1 MVTPANAF
9 VRSFVRSSID
19 AMVVAGSVAPSS
31 SSVGLPAQ
39 SSSETAG
46 APASTKTNHPNSSTS
61 SKPVTGGRKGPMYKL
76 DEGRSPFADLRIG
89 TLPQLEAVK
98 LETPRAA
105 RASGRTKRTAAG
117 PEGAGVAARRGDDHG
132 DATPGAANVGTRT
145 TARVTAKQ
153 IVFPDLDS
161 LAVHQHHQHRHRHRH
176 QHRRRSAGRVDPP
189 TAPSSR
195 TVAAAKPTAST
206 TTAGRRHGPRA
217 TRGQPTIPQPTI
229 PQPTIPA
236 RRYRPSA
243 AASEISRMHAPGS
256 RRARE
261 LEARESLARAVADVG
276 ACPDAEAATAL
287 IAAIGAAEATARP
300 GEGPSG
306 FVAPALLARAR
317 AELAGAEARCEARS
331 ELHRAVEEGGD
342 VSESAVRRA
351 LALGVAVDDPAIVS
365 ANATVLRRRRLAAA
379 EEARRAEE
387 LRREI
392 EGAAQESGVVVVDAL
407 DGDGPVRT
415 RSPDGDDAGDGD
427 ADEEGRRRVLRDDL
441 EVLRT
446 VGEGAYGVVM
456 RCRDRVSGEIVAV
469 KEFKINSADPD
480 VEEVRRTSTR
490 EVTVL
495 RALSH
500 PNIVAYL
507 GDFYAGEKLYVAME
521 YLPRTLLE
529 ILDDTNGAG
538 LPSED
543 VRLYVHQLCD
553 AVAFMHAAG
562 YVYRDIKPE
571 NLLVDDG
578 KRLKLCDFGFA
589 RRIDVADARGNSRGK
604 DPLTDYVATRWYRAP
619 ELLLGQP
626 YAGADGATTR
636 TGYGQPVDLW
646 AVGCLMGELTDG
658 EPLFPGDSDVDQ
670 LRLLQRC
677 LGRLTPG
684 QMMAFSLNPNNAGV
698 TFNDLRD
705 AEPEGLDARYAGK
718 MSELELDFCGR
729 LLTMNPKERITGEE
743 CLRHPYL
750 AEHNRAED

>member
-1 MVTPANAF
+1 
-9 VRSFVRSSID
+9 
-19 AMVVAGSVAPSS
+19 MVVAGSVAPSS

-117 PEGAGVAARRGDDHG
+117 PEGAAVAARRGDDHG
-132 DATPGAANVGTRT
+132 DVTPGAANVGTRT

-176 QHRRRSAGRVDPP
+176 QHSRRSAGRVDPP
-189 TAPSSR
+189 IAPPSSR

-217 TRGQPTIPQPTI
+217 TRGQPTI

-331 ELHRAVEEGGD
+331 ELHRAVEE
-342 VSESAVRRA
+342 
-351 LALGVAVDDPAIVS
+351 
-365 ANATVLRRRRLAAA
+365 
-379 EEARRAEE
+379 
-387 LRREI
+387 
-392 EGAAQESGVVVVDAL
+392 
-407 DGDGPVRT
+407 
-415 RSPDGDDAGDGD
+415 
-427 ADEEGRRRVLRDDL
+427 
-441 EVLRT
+441 
-446 VGEGAYGVVM
+446 
-456 RCRDRVSGEIVAV
+456 
-469 KEFKINSADPD
+469 
-480 VEEVRRTSTR
+480 
-490 EVTVL
+490 
-495 RALSH
+495 LSLIH
-500 PNIVAYL
+500 I
-507 GDFYAGEKLYVAME
+507 
-521 YLPRTLLE
+521 
-529 ILDDTNGAG
+529 
-538 LPSED
+538 
-543 VRLYVHQLCD
+543 
-553 AVAFMHAAG
+553 
-562 YVYRDIKPE
+562 
-571 NLLVDDG
+571 
-578 KRLKLCDFGFA
+578 
-589 RRIDVADARGNSRGK
+589 
-604 DPLTDYVATRWYRAP
+604 
-619 ELLLGQP
+619 
-626 YAGADGATTR
+626 
-636 TGYGQPVDLW
+636 
-646 AVGCLMGELTDG
+646 
-658 EPLFPGDSDVDQ
+658 
-670 LRLLQRC
+670 
-677 LGRLTPG
+677 
-684 QMMAFSLNPNNAGV
+684 
-698 TFNDLRD
+698 
-705 AEPEGLDARYAGK
+705 
-718 MSELELDFCGR
+718 
-729 LLTMNPKERITGEE
+729 
-743 CLRHPYL
+743 
-750 AEHNRAED
+750 

>member
-1 MVTPANAF
+1 M
-9 VRSFVRSSID
+9 
-19 AMVVAGSVAPSS
+19 
-31 SSVGLPAQ
+31 
-39 SSSETAG
+39 
-46 APASTKTNHPNSSTS
+46 
-61 SKPVTGGRKGPMYKL
+61 
-76 DEGRSPFADLRIG
+76 
-89 TLPQLEAVK
+89 
-98 LETPRAA
+98 
-105 RASGRTKRTAAG
+105 
-117 PEGAGVAARRGDDHG
+117 
-132 DATPGAANVGTRT
+132 
-145 TARVTAKQ
+145 
-153 IVFPDLDS
+153 
-161 LAVHQHHQHRHRHRH
+161 
-176 QHRRRSAGRVDPP
+176 
-189 TAPSSR
+189 
-195 TVAAAKPTAST
+195 
-206 TTAGRRHGPRA
+206 
-217 TRGQPTIPQPTI
+217 
-229 PQPTIPA
+229 
-236 RRYRPSA
+236 
-243 AASEISRMHAPGS
+243 
-256 RRARE
+256 
-261 LEARESLARAVADVG
+261 
-276 ACPDAEAATAL
+276 
-287 IAAIGAAEATARP
+287 
-300 GEGPSG
+300 
-306 FVAPALLARAR
+306 
-317 AELAGAEARCEARS
+317 
-331 ELHRAVEEGGD
+331 
-342 VSESAVRRA
+342 
-351 LALGVAVDDPAIVS
+351 
-365 ANATVLRRRRLAAA
+365 
-379 EEARRAEE
+379 
-387 LRREI
+387 
-392 EGAAQESGVVVVDAL
+392 
-407 DGDGPVRT
+407 
-415 RSPDGDDAGDGD
+415 D

-538 LPSED
+538 LPSGD

-571 NLLVDDG
+571 NLLVDDS

-636 TGYGQPVDLW
+636 TGYGQPVDMW

-698 TFNDLRD
+698 TFDDLRD

-718 MSELELDFCGR
+718 MSTLELDFCGR

>member
-1 MVTPANAF
+1 M
-9 VRSFVRSSID
+9 
-19 AMVVAGSVAPSS
+19 
-31 SSVGLPAQ
+31 
-39 SSSETAG
+39 
-46 APASTKTNHPNSSTS
+46 
-61 SKPVTGGRKGPMYKL
+61 TGGRKGPMYKL

-105 RASGRTKRTAAG
+105 RASGPTKRTAAG
-117 PEGAGVAARRGDDHG
+117 PDGAGVAARRGDNHG
-132 DATPGAANVGTRT
+132 DVTPGAANVGTRT

-153 IVFPDLDS
+153 IVFPDLDN
-161 LAVHQHHQHRHRHRH
+161 LAVDHHHRHRHRHRH
-176 QHRRRSAGRVDPP
+176 QQNQHRSAGRVDPP

-195 TVAAAKPTAST
+195 TAAAARIERAAAKPTAST
-206 TTAGRRHGPRA
+206 TTAARRHGPRA
-217 TRGQPTIPQPTI
+217 PPATTTTTKG
-229 PQPTIPA
+229 QPTIPA

-261 LEARESLARAVADVG
+261 LAARESLARAVADVG

-317 AELAGAEARCEARS
+317 RELAGAEARCEARA
-331 ELHRAVEEGGD
+331 ELHRAVVEEGARD
-342 VSESAVRRA
+342 VSVEGAVRRA
-351 LALGVAVDDPAIVS
+351 LALGVAVDDPAVVS
-365 ANATVLRRRRLAAA
+365 ANAVLSERAARAAA
-379 EEARRAEE
+379 DEQKRAEE

-392 EGAAQESGVVVVDAL
+392 EGGINDDTQTFG
-407 DGDGPVRT
+407 GDGPIQT
-415 RSPDGDDAGDGD
+415 RSPDGDDEGGDGLD

-538 LPSED
+538 LPSGD

-571 NLLVDDG
+571 NLLVDDS

-636 TGYGQPVDLW
+636 TGYGQPVDMW

-698 TFNDLRD
+698 TFDDLRD

-718 MSELELDFCGR
+718 MSTLELDFCGR

>member
-1 MVTPANAF
+1 MT
-9 VRSFVRSSID
+9 
-19 AMVVAGSVAPSS
+19 GS
-31 SSVGLPAQ
+31 
-39 SSSETAG
+39 
-46 APASTKTNHPNSSTS
+46 
-61 SKPVTGGRKGPMYKL
+61 RKGPMYKL

-117 PEGAGVAARRGDDHG
+117 PEGAGVAARRGHDHG
-132 DATPGAANVGTRT
+132 DATAPGANVGTRT

-153 IVFPDLDS
+153 IVFPDLDN
-161 LAVHQHHQHRHRHRH
+161 LAVDHQRHRHRH
-176 QHRRRSAGRVDPP
+176 HHQHHRSGAP
-189 TAPSSR
+189 TATSSR
-195 TVAAAKPTAST
+195 TAAAARTAARTAKPTAST
-206 TTAGRRHGPRA
+206 TTAGPGRRHTLNPNPKAAWANPSA
-217 TRGQPTIPQPTI
+217 TKGQPTVPV
-229 PQPTIPA
+229 A
-236 RRYRPSA
+236 GRYRPSA

-261 LEARESLARAVADVG
+261 LAARESLARAVADVG
-276 ACPDAEAATAL
+276 ACTDEAITTAL
-287 IAAIGAAEATARP
+287 IAAIGAAESTARP
-300 GEGPSG
+300 GEGPSGG

-317 AELAGAEARCEARS
+317 RELAGAEARCEARA
-331 ELHRAVEEGGD
+331 ELHRAVQEGGGGGRG
-342 VSESAVRRA
+342 VSEGAVRRA
-351 LALGVAVDDPAIVS
+351 LALGVAADDPAVVS
-365 ANATVLRRRRLAAA
+365 ANAALLERAAA
-379 EEARRAEE
+379 DKADEQKRAEE

-392 EGAAQESGVVVVDAL
+392 EGPAG
-407 DGDGPVRT
+407 GDGPVRT
-415 RSPDGDDAGDGD
+415 GDGPVRTGD
-427 ADEEGRRRVLRDDL
+427 GPVRTGDGPVRTGSHHTNVDDEQLGGEAVETRARVLRDDL

-456 RCRDRVSGEIVAV
+456 RCRDRVTGEIVAV

-529 ILDDTNGAG
+529 ILDDTNGRG

-636 TGYGQPVDLW
+636 TGYGQPVDMW

-698 TFNDLRD
+698 TFDD

>member
-1 MVTPANAF
+1 
-9 VRSFVRSSID
+9 
-19 AMVVAGSVAPSS
+19 
-31 SSVGLPAQ
+31 
-39 SSSETAG
+39 
-46 APASTKTNHPNSSTS
+46 
-61 SKPVTGGRKGPMYKL
+61 
-76 DEGRSPFADLRIG
+76 
-89 TLPQLEAVK
+89 
-98 LETPRAA
+98 
-105 RASGRTKRTAAG
+105 
-117 PEGAGVAARRGDDHG
+117 
-132 DATPGAANVGTRT
+132 
-145 TARVTAKQ
+145 
-153 IVFPDLDS
+153 
-161 LAVHQHHQHRHRHRH
+161 
-176 QHRRRSAGRVDPP
+176 
-189 TAPSSR
+189 
-195 TVAAAKPTAST
+195 
-206 TTAGRRHGPRA
+206 
-217 TRGQPTIPQPTI
+217 
-229 PQPTIPA
+229 
-236 RRYRPSA
+236 
-243 AASEISRMHAPGS
+243 MHAPGS

-392 EGAAQESGVVVVDAL
+392 EGAAQESGGVVVDAL